1 LDVCDRSAVEGR
13 TTFGYDELNQLT
25 SNSGRGRSYFA
36 RRGAAV
42 DSVNGYGNTPLGVAV
57 FNYRGNGDFI
67 MLLRSRGADP
77 WRANKSGN
85 TPIGLARM
93 VANYDVAKI
102 FADLD
107 TE

>member
-1 LDVCDRSAVEGR
+1 M
-13 TTFGYDELNQLT
+13 
-25 SNSGRGRSYFA
+25 
-36 RRGAAV
+36 
-42 DSVNGYGNTPLGVAV
+42 